1 MLKLTPAGKRVL
13 LDALVFQIAWLICVL
28 GGVTLALIITLANL
42 VLHLHWLQANRSFAF
57 RWLVYILICS
67 LIGIGIDQL
76 AIYAGFF
83 IFQDSQLVPIWLM
96 CLWLNFMMT
105 LHFSLYWL
113 EKSWWATSLIGGVG
127 GAYSYFV
134 GEHLGQVI
142 LPYHWSLDALFLFIS
157 WAVLLPLFVYL
168 KKYCLD
174 NRKISCAV

>member
-76 AIYAGFF
+76 AIYAGF
-83 IFQDSQLVPIWLM
+83 LKLK
-96 CLWLNFMMT
+96 
-105 LHFSLYWL
+105 LHQSILKITFW
-113 EKSWWATSLIGGVG
+113 GM
-127 GAYSYFV
+127 FV
-134 GEHLGQVI
+134 
-142 LPYHWSLDALFLFIS
+142 LFLFNTIGN
-157 WAVLLPLFVYL
+157 LLALNNLETIIFTPLTALLSLFSL
-168 KKYCLD
+168 RLALANQLPKQQKP
-174 NRKISCAV
+174 N